1 MTTALCNF
9 ELPKQE
15 IHLWHCRFDAN
26 TDSMDA
32 FKGILSEDE
41 KKKAA
46 KFKFDI
52 HREQSIISRGILR
65 MLLGKYLKKHPHDLE
80 FGYTEYDKPF
90 LKSPSSLQFN
100 VSHSG
105 NQAAFAFVQ
114 DVEIGVDIEKIKSDF
129 DVMDIAQHFFSS
141 YEIQSLQA
149 LPEKD
154 RVAGFYRCWTRKESF
169 IKAKG
174 SGLSF
179 PLTSFTVS
187 LNVEYAEILITEW
200 DLRENDE
207 WKLFSFR
214 PFKGYIGALSV
225 RSDVKTVK
233 YWDLDQFNA
242 LSLAF

>member
-15 IHLWHCRFDAN
+15 IHLWHCRLDAN
-26 TDSMDA
+26 TDSIEV
-32 FKGILSEDE
+32 FKRILSEDE
-41 KKKAA
+41 KEKAA

-52 HREQSIISRGILR
+52 HCEQSIISRGILR

-90 LKSPSSLQFN
+90 LKSASSLQFN

-105 NQAAFAFVQ
+105 NRAAFAFVQ

-129 DVMDIAQHFFSS
+129 EVMDIAQHFFSTH
-141 YEIQSLQA
+141 EIQSLLA
-149 LPEKD
+149 LPEGDK
-154 RVAGFYRCWTRKESF
+154 VAGFYRCWTRKESF

-179 PLTSFTVS
+179 ALTSFSIS
-187 LNVEYAEILITEW
+187 LDADRAELLRTDWDTREKSEW
-200 DLRENDE
+200 QVFAFEPED
-207 WKLFSFR
+207 
-214 PFKGYIGALSV
+214 GYQGALSV
-225 RSDVKTVK
+225 RKKSISVRHIN
-233 YWDLDQFNA
+233 WEEFL
-242 LSLAF
+242 